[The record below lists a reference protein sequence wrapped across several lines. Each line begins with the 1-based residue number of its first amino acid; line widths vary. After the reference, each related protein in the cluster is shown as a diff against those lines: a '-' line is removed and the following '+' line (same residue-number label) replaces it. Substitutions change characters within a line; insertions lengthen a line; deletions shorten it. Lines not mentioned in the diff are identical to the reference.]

1 MATTFENGIFNLTD
15 DYLEVLPL
23 VPICDEFLH
32 TPSTLA
38 SHHLNVTVIVLD
50 KDRTGPA
57 SELRAAGKA
66 VMDTANYS
74 DNFI

>member
-1 MATTFENGIFNLTD
+1 MAATFDDDVFNLTD
-15 DYLEVLPL
+15 DHLEVQPHVL
-23 VPICDEFLH
+23 ICEEFLH
-32 TPSTLA
+32 KPSTLA
-38 SHHLNVTVIVLD
+38 SHHLNVTVIVQD

-57 SELRAAGKA
+57 SELREVGTA